1 MLDIRRL
8 KQLRENTFDMS
19 FNLQDEKFEGLSN
32 NEKFMYISLM
42 KHEKAFNK
50 YDIKEVRDYSNM
62 KIEDIINIIQ
72 LLDEKNL
79 INKTDLKIQGV
90 EVL

>member
-19 FNLQDEKFEGLSN
+19 FNLQDEKFKGLTN
-32 NEKFMYISLM
+32 DEKFVYISLI

-50 YDIKEVRDYSNM
+50 YNIKELRDYSNM
-62 KIEDIINIIQ
+62 KIENII
-72 LLDEKNL
+72 KNSG
-79 INKTDLKIQGV
+79 IR
-90 EVL
+90 